1 MKLQKPTIGFAVL
14 SITAL
19 VLSCITLAMILFKDS
34 VVTAKQADAE
44 TIRRIEDLERL
55 LILTGEA
62 EYDVDKICKACEREQ
77 WRGRSRQK
85 SNK

>member
-1 MKLQKPTIGFAVL
+1 MTI

-77 WRGRSRQK
+77 WRGRSRQGK
-85 SNK
+85 RGK

>member
-1 MKLQKPTIGFAVL
+1 MIEKIRIVI
-14 SITAL
+14 SIAAL
-19 VLSCITLAMILFKDS
+19 VLSCIALAMIFFKDP

-44 TIRRIEDLERL
+44 IIRRIEDLERL

-77 WRGRSRQK
+77 WRGRSRQGK
-85 SNK
+85 RGK

>member
-1 MKLQKPTIGFAVL
+1 MIEKIRIVI
-14 SITAL
+14 SIAAL
-19 VLSCITLAMILFKDS
+19 VLSCIALAMISFKDP

-62 EYDVDKICKACEREQ
+62 EYDVDKICEACEREQ

>member
-1 MKLQKPTIGFAVL
+1 MIEKIRIVI
-14 SITAL
+14 SIAAL
-19 VLSCITLAMILFKDS
+19 VLSCIALAMIFFKDP

-44 TIRRIEDLERL
+44 TIRCIEDLERL

-62 EYDVDKICKACEREQ
+62 EYDVDKICEACEREQ

>member
-1 MKLQKPTIGFAVL
+1 MIEKIRIVI
-14 SITAL
+14 SIAAL
-19 VLSCITLAMILFKDS
+19 VLSCIALAMTSLKDS

-62 EYDVDKICKACEREQ
+62 EYDVDKICEACEREQ

-85 SNK
+85 KQQIGE